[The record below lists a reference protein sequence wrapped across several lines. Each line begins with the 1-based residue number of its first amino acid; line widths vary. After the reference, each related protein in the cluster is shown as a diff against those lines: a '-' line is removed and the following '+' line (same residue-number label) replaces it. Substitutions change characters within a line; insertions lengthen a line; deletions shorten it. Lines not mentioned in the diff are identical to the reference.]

1 MLQQHG
7 YKTHEYRHWLADH
20 FSSRAITTE
29 HLVYNTVILALI
41 LFISAQVTYL
51 AGLVIILVFTLFW
64 FGSIKNYVP
73 EKDKKPLVFTS
84 RVQRLSATL
93 AVIVL
98 TIYYYSGSFIFSSL
112 LFHIND
118 NVQEPV
124 GRFLTADPYMLGF
137 LISLID
143 IAIPFLIFPAA
154 WIMKP
159 VETSIQN
166 GFKRQARNKI
176 GSMPNLKVVAI
187 TGSYGKTSTKFV
199 IDSFLKERMNVCVT
213 PGSYNTP
220 MGICKVINNDLQSNH
235 QVLILEMGARYE
247 GNIQELCNIAQ
258 PDISVVTNVGIAH
271 LETFGSKEAIAR
283 EKSTLARE
291 LKPGGALILNGD
303 DPIVREMGH
312 DRSDIQRI
320 ITGEKDRQVWAV
332 DHSIDENGTGFTL
345 NWHQND
351 KTDSTRVQTKLL
363 GNHNTQN
370 ILQASAVAQLFNIRI
385 KTVAVAASRMEPVE
399 HRLELK
405 KRGDLTV
412 IDDAFNSNPVGAK
425 NAIDILAEFN
435 SGRRII
441 ITPGM
446 IELGELEEQEN
457 KRLGEHIAKSGIELA
472 ILVGEQQTVPIKQ
485 GIDESEAP
493 DKPQVKVV
501 STLFEANDILSS
513 YARAGDVVLYENDLP
528 DSYNES

>member
-7 YKTHEYRHWLADH
+7 YKTYEYRHWLVDH

-29 HLVYNTVILALI
+29 HLIYNTVILALI
-41 LFISAQVTYL
+41 LFVSAQLTFL
-51 AGLVIILVFTLFW
+51 AGLVIIFVFTVFW
-64 FGSIKNYVP
+64 FGSVKKYVP

-84 RVQRLSATL
+84 RVQRLTATL

-98 TIYYYSGSFIFSSL
+98 AGYYFFGSIIFSSQ
-112 LFHIND
+112 LFYFSD
-118 NVQEPV
+118 NVEEPI

-159 VETSIQN
+159 VETTIQN

-176 GSMPNLKVVAI
+176 ESMPHLKVVAI

-199 IDSFLKERMNVCVT
+199 IDAFLKERLNVCVT
-213 PGSYNTP
+213 PGSFNTP

-235 QVLILEMGARYE
+235 QVLILEMGARYK
-247 GNIQELCNIAQ
+247 GNIKELCDIAQ

-291 LKPGGALILNGD
+291 LKQGGTLILNGD
-303 DPIVREMGH
+303 DPIVSAMGQE
-312 DRSDIQRI
+312 RSDIQRI
-320 ITGEKDRQVWAV
+320 ITGEKDRQVWAIDQTV
-332 DHSIDENGTGFTL
+332 DENGTGFTL
-345 NWHQND
+345 NWHQD
-351 KTDSTRVQTKLL
+351 DRTDSTRVQTKLL

-370 ILQASAVAQLFNIRI
+370 ILQASAVAQLFDIRL

-405 KRGDLTV
+405 KRGDITV

-425 NAIDILAEFN
+425 NAVDILAEFS

-446 IELGELEEQEN
+446 IELGELEEEEN
-457 KRLGEHIAKSGIELA
+457 KLLGEHIAKSGIDLV
-472 ILVGEQQTVPIKQ
+472 ILVGEQQTAPIKQ
-485 GIDESEAP
+485 GIEESSAP
-493 DKPQVKVV
+493 DKPQVNVV

-528 DSYNES
+528 DSYNEK